1 MNRKRKT
8 KEPCDKCFLHIDH
21 CICEHLK
28 KIDLAT
34 RVDLIVHYKELKR
47 TTNTGRLI
55 SELLER
61 QKIWIRGLEDTP
73 LDHSLI
79 LDPSYQALLLYPADD
94 AMELT
99 GEFMA
104 SLPSDRPIQ
113 LLVPDGNWR
122 QASKVHYRV
131 EELKGVQRVKLPEK
145 LADRENLV
153 RKESKPAGM
162 STLESIGHALG
173 VLEGEC
179 VKEHILGGYQRKKEA
194 TLKARGEK

>member
-1 MNRKRKT
+1 M
-8 KEPCDKCFLHIDH
+8 HIDH
-21 CICEHLK
+21 CICEHLD
-28 KIDLAT
+28 KIELLT
-34 RVDLIVHYKELKR
+34 RVDLVVHYKELKR

-55 SELLER
+55 SELLTN
-61 QKIWIRGLEDTP
+61 QKIWVRGVENEP

-79 LDPSYQALLLYPADD
+79 LDPSYKALLLYPADD
-94 AMELT
+94 AADLT
-99 GEFMA
+99 KEFIN
-104 SLPSDRPIQ
+104 SLEGDLPIQ
-113 LLVPDGNWR
+113 LVVPDGNWR

-131 EELKGVQRVKLPEK
+131 EELKGVQRIKLPEV

-173 VLEGEC
+173 VLEGESARD
-179 VKEHILGGYQRKKEA
+179 HILEGYRQKKEA